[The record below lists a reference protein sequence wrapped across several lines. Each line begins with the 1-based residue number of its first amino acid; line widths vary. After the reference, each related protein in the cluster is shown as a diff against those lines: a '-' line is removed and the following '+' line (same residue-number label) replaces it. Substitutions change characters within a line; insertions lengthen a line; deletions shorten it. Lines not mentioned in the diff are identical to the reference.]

1 MSKWDSK
8 YDTEPSE
15 AEYCKQ
21 QWQILAAKAGLP
33 EAGILKASGHNPPE
47 AHAARKEMRRAINVI
62 TSKLNPSDYT
72 NEITAAL
79 THAGKVV
86 ADISSCLDYF
96 EQKSATKS
104 SGSTNIL
111 RNKADFER
119 HYKTGDQYG
128 RQGED
133 GEMSITDLFRG
144 IAGMKTSPAVTNAL
158 SVGTDSGGGFTV
170 PSVLMP
176 GILSALVPVSSLLTA
191 GAGIV
196 MLEEGSKTVTYAGIN
211 AVPTASWR
219 LEGGNLATSDAT
231 FRAVVAT
238 PKSLAFQFKISRELL
253 ADGQGIETALY
264 QAIAQAFAKE
274 LDRAGLRGSAINP
287 EPRGL
292 LNTVG
297 IQSVTNGAAGTALV
311 SYANLFSGVAAIL
324 AVDGPMPTAAIMAPR
339 SLVKFGGLIS
349 TTNEYL
355 DPPKMLAG
363 IRQIATS
370 QIPINLTVTTSTDCS
385 EIYLGDF
392 TQMAFAMR
400 EGVSIQMLREAYA
413 STGEIGFAC
422 HVRAD
427 VLVNYPQAFALITGV
442 RA

>member
-1 MSKWDSK
+1 MPKVSYHS
-8 YDTEPSE
+8 TEENARNAWATLCAKHGIPEGIYNGPAPTGIPE
-15 AEYCKQ
+15 AEIHAIRKTFRRALNTISDSMKPADYTDAVTDALIYAGNSIERCN
-21 QWQILAAKAGLP
+21 AGL
-33 EAGILKASGHNPPE
+33 ESIQDAEKFFGKSKAS
-47 AHAARKEMRRAINVI
+47 
-62 TSKLNPSDYT
+62 SK
-72 NEITAAL
+72 
-79 THAGKVV
+79 V
-86 ADISSCLDYF
+86 
-96 EQKSATKS
+96 
-104 SGSTNIL
+104 L
-111 RNKADFER
+111 RNAQDFER
-119 HYKTGDQYG
+119 YYNTG
-128 RQGED
+128 RQSEGD

-158 SVGTDSGGGFTV
+158 SVGTDTGGGFTV

-196 MLEEGSKTVTYAGIN
+196 MLDEGAKTYTTAGIN
-211 AVPTASWR
+211 AIPTAAWR
-219 LEGGNLATSDAT
+219 LEAGTLATSDAT

-253 ADGQGIETALY
+253 ADASGIETALY

-274 LDRAGLRGSAINP
+274 LDRAGLRGSGTNP

-292 LNTVG
+292 LNVVG
-297 IQSVTNGAAGTALV
+297 VQSVTNGAAGTALV
-311 SYANLFSGVAAIL
+311 SYANLFSAVAAIL

-339 SLVKFGGLIS
+339 SLVKLGSLIS

-363 IRQIATS
+363 IKQIATS

-385 EIYLGDF
+385 EIYMGDF
-392 TQMAFAMR
+392 TNMLFAMR
-400 EGVSIQMLREAYA
+400 EGVSIQLLREAYA

-427 VLVNYPQAFALITGV
+427 VLVNYPQAFAVITGI